1 MLNMKAMPL
10 GAYQTNCY
18 ILWGADSDSCV
29 VIDPGYEPERV
40 LWEIRTLGKE
50 ICAILLTHGH
60 FDHVGAVNDLV
71 ADTGCRV
78 FLNPLECTL
87 PPQLTAGQLTH
98 SDAYHGGETLHLAE
112 LDFSVLHTPG
122 HTPGSVC
129 LLFED
134 AIFSGDT
141 LFQRSCG
148 RTDFPGGDSAL
159 MKKSLQTLR
168 ALPKDYTV
176 YPGHGQ
182 TTTLEQERRFNPY
195 L

>member
-1 MLNMKAMPL
+1 MKVVTLPL
-10 GAYQTNCY
+10 GALQTNTYLVYREGC
-18 ILWGADSDSCV
+18 SSCL
-29 VIDPGYEPERV
+29 VIDPADRADAILSASGD
-40 LWEIRTLGKE
+40 LGMTIE
-50 ICAILLTHGH
+50 AILLTHGH
-60 FDHVGAVNDLV
+60 FDHVGAVKDL
-71 ADTGCRV
+71 AAETDCRV

-87 PPQLTAGQLTH
+87 PPQLTAGNLTYT
-98 SDAYHGGETLHLAE
+98 DAYRGGEKLQLAG

-159 MKKSLQTLR
+159 MKKSLQMLR
-168 ALPKDYTV
+168 SLPKDYTV

-182 TTTLEQERRFNPY
+182 ATTLEQERKYNPY
-195 L
+195 F

>member
-1 MLNMKAMPL
+1 MKVITLPL
-10 GAYQTNCY
+10 GPLETNTY
-18 ILWGADSDSCV
+18 LVYREGSHSCL
-29 VIDPGYEPERV
+29 VIDPAARAEAILSAAGDLTIE
-40 LWEIRTLGKE
+40 
-50 ICAILLTHGH
+50 AILLTHGH